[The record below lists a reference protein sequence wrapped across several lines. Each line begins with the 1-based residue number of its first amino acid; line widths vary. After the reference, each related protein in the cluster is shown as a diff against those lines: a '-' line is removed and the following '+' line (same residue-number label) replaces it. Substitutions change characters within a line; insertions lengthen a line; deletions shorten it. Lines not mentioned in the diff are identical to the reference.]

1 MKQIMFRG
9 AVVLASFSGSAA
21 LTAGEDTV
29 TLSNGVVM
37 PLLACGV
44 YQYND
49 TQAKE
54 AVVQSLTNGFS
65 MIDTGAEYFNNQG
78 VGEGVKEVL
87 SSGART
93 REDIFI
99 QAKVQGC
106 MFPKTGILPSFIDH
120 VGCKNDTLAALERQL
135 TELGD
140 LDYVDS
146 SILHF
151 PPLPVVAAGGCLK
164 NGAMCPMIQHQW
176 AAMVDFY
183 KAGKTRSIG
192 VSNYCKE
199 CYDQCLKDAGFEVM
213 PQIHQVQYHLGAGP
227 DSAGFVTHAKE
238 NNMTIQAYSTLASK
252 PKFYIWEPRG
262 LNPRILSG
270 DAFNGRLG
278 EIATKH
284 NKSTIQVALK
294 WIVQQGFVALTKS
307 TNPKHLRSDVDLFDF
322 ELDDEDL
329 DPVTGLNYEVPD
341 WPAAGKDH
349 GLHNTPAWAC
359 HPPLSHGDAVDVVV

>member
-1 MKQIMFRG
+1 MLRS
-9 AVVLASFSGSAA
+9 AVVLASLSGVS
-21 LTAGEDTV
+21 GEDTV

-54 AVVQSLTNGFS
+54 AVIQSLTNGFS

-78 VGEGVKEVL
+78 VGEGVKEVI
-87 SSGART
+87 SSGARK

-99 QAKVQGC
+99 QAKIQGC
-106 MFPKTGILPSFIDH
+106 GFPNTDIHLK
-120 VGCKNDTLAALERQL
+120 GCQNDTYAALERQL

-146 SILHF
+146 AILHF
-151 PPLPVVAAGGCLK
+151 PPLPVVAAGGCLQSF
-164 NGAMCPMIQHQW
+164 CPLIQQQW
-176 AAMVDFY
+176 QSMVDFY

-192 VSNYCKE
+192 VSNYCKG
-199 CYDQCLKDAGFEVM
+199 CYDGCLKDHGFEVM
-213 PQIHQVQYHLGAGP
+213 PQIHQIQYHLGAGV
-227 DSAGFVTHAKE
+227 DSKGFVTHAKE
-238 NNMTIQAYSTLASK
+238 NNMTVQAYSTLGSK
-252 PKFYIWEPRG
+252 PKFYIWEPHG
-262 LNPRILSG
+262 LNPQILSG
-270 DAFNGRLG
+270 DAFQGGLG

-284 NKSTIQVALK
+284 SKSTIQIALK

-307 TNPKHLRSDVDLFDF
+307 TNPKHLQSDVDIFDF

-329 DPVTGLNYEVPD
+329 EVLNYEVPN

-359 HPPLSHGDAVDVVV
+359 HPPVSPNAVEELMV

>member
-1 MKQIMFRG
+1 MAFRG
-9 AVVLASFSGSAA
+9 AVMLSGLSVVN
-21 LTAGEDTV
+21 GGDTV

-78 VGEGVKEVL
+78 VGEGVKQVL
-87 SSGART
+87 SSGARN

-99 QAKVQGC
+99 QAKIQGC
-106 MFPKTGILPSFIDH
+106 MFPKTGIMPMIIDH
-120 VGCKNDTLAALERQL
+120 VGCKEDTRLALERQL

-146 SILHF
+146 AILHF

-164 NGAMCPMIQHQW
+164 SMCPLIQNQW
-176 AAMVDFY
+176 AAMQEFY
-183 KAGKTRSIG
+183 KAGKARSIG
-192 VSNYCKE
+192 VSNYCKG
-199 CYDQCLKDAGFEVM
+199 CYDGCLKDGGFEVL
-213 PQIHQVQYHLGAGP
+213 PQIHQIQYHLGAGT
-227 DSAGFVTHAKE
+227 DSSGFVTHAKE

-252 PKFYIWEPRG
+252 PVFYVWEPRG
-262 LNPRILSG
+262 LNTRILSG
-270 DAFNGRLG
+270 DAFDGELG
-278 EIATKH
+278 NIAHKH

-307 TNPKHLRSDVDLFDF
+307 TNPKHLKSDVEIFDF
-322 ELDDEDL
+322 ELDLDDL
-329 DPVTGLNYEVPD
+329 GTLNYEVPN

-359 HPPLSHGDAVDVVV
+359 HPPVSPNLVV